1 MNPYKPYREYAK
13 AHLSDERY
21 RHTKNVVEQAGALA
35 RRHGADEDVCL
46 RAAWLHD
53 CMKEESLDTLLHW
66 CREFAIINNAL
77 ARSSRALLHG
87 PAAAAFAREHF
98 GVTDARVLDA
108 IFYHTTGRPNMSAEE
123 EIVFLADMTGPER
136 TFAGVEQLRQLCF
149 TDLNRAMAWALQNN
163 LLYLA
168 QRGRPIFEGSV
179 TAYNHYIKGE

>member
-1 MNPYKPYREYAK
+1 MCIRD
-13 AHLSDERY
+13 S
-21 RHTKNVVEQAGALA
+21 
-35 RRHGADEDVCL
+35 
-46 RAAWLHD
+46 
-53 CMKEESLDTLLHW
+53 
-66 CREFAIINNAL
+66 
-77 ARSSRALLHG
+77 
-87 PAAAAFAREHF
+87 F
-98 GVTDARVLDA
+98 GVADARVLDA